1 MTNARPNRTTR
12 FMHILSAIVMCLTNV
27 SLCWGQLPQTG
38 EGVVGRA
45 TGRLSDLNLNGPGYL
60 YYGINGADRGLGY
73 VGSYMTLGGFIPT
86 LEDDFGG
93 IWNADVRGHLSVNSG
108 FFSNV
113 GAVRKQ
119 LLNNGSLLGIGIFW
133 DYDGDLYQYPIE
145 QADEPGAIFGAYG
158 HVFQQVGISGEW
170 LTDWGNIRTNGYIP
184 VGTTGNQLV
193 TSGTATGVFY
203 QSFILPQNG
212 LSAALGG
219 ADFELGAYVP
229 ALADWAGM
237 INVGGYA
244 YGNSRY
250 TKIGG
255 VGHGEDLVPWFG
267 GVYTRLDMTFANNWD
282 FSLQYNNDSFFNST
296 GFARLTYRIGG
307 SRRRNVPDQME
318 QPMFRN
324 EHIVRASVT
333 PIATLNPQNNN
344 LPWRVVHVD
353 NQAGPNGN
361 GTVESPLRTLAEA
374 QNPALTGGL
383 ADQEW
388 TITYVQQGNATT
400 TFDAYTDEFI
410 FRNDNQFL
418 VGSGGPL
425 TIATQPMN
433 GSSLLTVGA
442 LTAGNPVLNNNGGSS
457 ITIRDDVG
465 GVTIANISTI
475 GSNVGIDA
483 SGNLSS
489 GIGQPAGTTAN
500 PFGTAIANAGG
511 SAVRN
516 VSISG
521 DGTNDLQK
529 GVRIAGIVDPATG
542 NTTTS
547 NPTGGIEFSDT
558 SINITT
564 AQAFQVGAITEAPAV
579 AGDAI
584 LGSGGDVSIN
594 YLGSITNNISQNG
607 NFPSV
612 LVTVLGK
619 TGGTVN
625 ITASG
630 TPLDATVE
638 NKILDVGGQGILIE
652 ENDAPTFINIGN
664 ATLAD
669 NTNTAIFVLND
680 SSTTNITAE
689 GNATYASGISKRGGQ
704 SAIFIEGGSPQFTY
718 FGTIEN
724 SAPTGAANRLTTITD
739 VNNADINIS
748 GPGIL
753 PLVDAASGVGINNA
767 TTSTIQFS
775 GLDLRGPGDSGIEV
789 VEATNSTI
797 SFTDVFITGATQQ
810 GILLD
815 GTLGSPTTTEFT
827 NTFINLAGASHGVRL
842 ESFAG
847 PSTFTSLTAITANA
861 GATAFATTTAQAGDI
876 AITGNSILQSASTTQ
891 PALQVNSTDVNMTFS
906 SITSGVPNAAGI
918 AVDFTGT
925 PTGTFQITD
934 SFQVGGADGSPA
946 NITPGGVTIA
956 PLP

>member
-1 MTNARPNRTTR
+1 M
-12 FMHILSAIVMCLTNV
+12 
-27 SLCWGQLPQTG
+27 
-38 EGVVGRA
+38 
-45 TGRLSDLNLNGPGYL
+45 
-60 YYGINGADRGLGY
+60 
-73 VGSYMTLGGFIPT
+73 
-86 LEDDFGG
+86 
-93 IWNADVRGHLSVNSG
+93 
-108 FFSNV
+108 
-113 GAVRKQ
+113 
-119 LLNNGSLLGIGIFW
+119 
-133 DYDGDLYQYPIE
+133 
-145 QADEPGAIFGAYG
+145 
-158 HVFQQVGISGEW
+158 
-170 LTDWGNIRTNGYIP
+170 
-184 VGTTGNQLV
+184 
-193 TSGTATGVFY
+193 
-203 QSFILPQNG
+203 
-212 LSAALGG
+212 
-219 ADFELGAYVP
+219 
-229 ALADWAGM
+229 
-237 INVGGYA
+237 
-244 YGNSRY
+244 
-250 TKIGG
+250 
-255 VGHGEDLVPWFG
+255 
-267 GVYTRLDMTFANNWD
+267 
-282 FSLQYNNDSFFNST
+282 
-296 GFARLTYRIGG
+296 
-307 SRRRNVPDQME
+307 
-318 QPMFRN
+318 
-324 EHIVRASVT
+324 
-333 PIATLNPQNNN
+333 
-344 LPWRVVHVD
+344 
-353 NQAGPNGN
+353 
-361 GTVESPLRTLAEA
+361 
-374 QNPALTGGL
+374 
-383 ADQEW
+383 
-388 TITYVQQGNATT
+388 
-400 TFDAYTDEFI
+400 
-410 FRNDNQFL
+410 
-418 VGSGGPL
+418 
-425 TIATQPMN
+425 
-433 GSSLLTVGA
+433 
-442 LTAGNPVLNNNGGSS
+442 
-457 ITIRDDVG
+457 
-465 GVTIANISTI
+465 
-475 GSNVGIDA
+475 
-483 SGNLSS
+483 
-489 GIGQPAGTTAN
+489 
-500 PFGTAIANAGG
+500 
-511 SAVRN
+511 
-516 VSISG
+516 
-521 DGTNDLQK
+521 
-529 GVRIAGIVDPATG
+529 
-542 NTTTS
+542 
-547 NPTGGIEFSDT
+547 
-558 SINITT
+558 
-564 AQAFQVGAITEAPAV
+564 
-579 AGDAI
+579 
-584 LGSGGDVSIN
+584 
-594 YLGSITNNISQNG
+594 
-607 NFPSV
+607 
-612 LVTVLGK
+612 
-619 TGGTVN
+619 N